1 MEWFRFYNAAL
12 HDPKVQRLAP
22 ELFRT
27 WINLLCLASATN
39 NSGRLPGIDD
49 IAFALRT
56 TEDKA
61 RDEVQALIKAGLLDE
76 DEDGSIAPHNW
87 SGRQRKSDD
96 VTARVQDHRDRKRDE
111 KKGCNVSRNDGC
123 NVSQSKS
130 ETASR
135 APGRDRPRGQ
145 EQNRTDTE
153 QSRDRTERERDAGAK
168 IPLTS
173 MSTVPDDD
181 PVVDRPRDT
190 QSLDGPIGQN
200 TAEAVREALTA
211 ARQVDPEGVLELR
224 LPYWLTKFPARF
236 VTESIWKGKGKG
248 TPSSYVARIIDR
260 GLPPGWAEREAAASK
275 PPKLRPEDVILRAPD
290 YVREAAMARMKR
302 NVS

>member
-1 MEWFRFYNAAL
+1 MDWFRVYHSILDQPKFARLDMEAIGAWTMFAAVASRMSPRGTL
-12 HDPKVQRLAP
+12 GTSGTSGNDLEQVALMVHRPIPDVCRLVERLLEVGLLERRHDGL
-22 ELFRT
+22 
-27 WINLLCLASATN
+27 
-39 NSGRLPGIDD
+39 
-49 IAFALRT
+49 IAFYKWDAYQPPSTERT
-56 TEDKA
+56 AKHKASQQVAED
-61 RDEVQALIKAGLLDE
+61 DEPSPPKPRREQKEHREHPGTSGNKGNGWNGEEKRREEIK
-76 DEDGSIAPHNW
+76 
-87 SGRQRKSDD
+87 
-96 VTARVQDHRDRKRDE
+96 
-111 KKGCNVSRNDGC
+111 
-123 NVSQSKS
+123 
-130 ETASR
+130 
-135 APGRDRPRGQ
+135 
-145 EQNRTDTE
+145 
-153 QSRDRTERERDAGAK
+153 ERERDAGAK

-173 MSTVPDDD
+173 MSTAPDDD

>member
-39 NSGRLPGIDD
+39 NAGRLPDIDD

-61 RDEVQALIKAGLLDE
+61 RDEVQSLIKAGLLDE

-111 KKGCNVSRNDGC
+111 KNGCNVSRNEGC
-123 NVSQSKS
+123 NVSPPKS

-153 QSRDRTERERDAGAK
+153 QSRDRTERERRARAARSA
-168 IPLTS
+168 PR
-173 MSTVPDDD
+173 
-181 PVVDRPRDT
+181 RPRPSPT
-190 QSLDGPIGQN
+190 TNPTPQATRRWLRWLQLRRRRGPG
-200 TAEAVREALTA
+200 
-211 ARQVDPEGVLELR
+211 ARP
-224 LPYWLTKFPARF
+224 
-236 VTESIWKGKGKG
+236 
-248 TPSSYVARIIDR
+248 R
-260 GLPPGWAEREAAASK
+260 GG
-275 PPKLRPEDVILRAPD
+275 D
-290 YVREAAMARMKR
+290 
-302 NVS
+302 